1 MVTSNIT
8 IMRIRAIE
16 MILLKV
22 NIKNALKRIYIII
35 DDSNELNDK
44 SK

>member
-8 IMRIRAIE
+8 IMRIRATE
-16 MILLKV
+16 MILLKI
-22 NIKNALKRIYIII
+22 NINNALKRIYIII

>member
-1 MVTSNIT
+1 
-8 IMRIRAIE
+8 
-16 MILLKV
+16 MILKI
-22 NIKNALKRIYIII
+22 NINNALKKIYIII

>member
-8 IMRIRAIE
+8 IMRIRATE
-16 MILLKV
+16 MILLKI
-22 NIKNALKRIYIII
+22 NINNALKRIYITI

>member
-8 IMRIRAIE
+8 IMRIRTIV
-16 MILLKV
+16 MILLKI
-22 NIKNALKRIYIII
+22 NINNALKRIYIII

>member
-1 MVTSNIT
+1 
-8 IMRIRAIE
+8 MRIRTIV
-16 MILLKV
+16 MILKI
-22 NIKNALKRIYIII
+22 NINNALKKIYIII

>member
-8 IMRIRAIE
+8 IMRIRATE
-16 MILLKV
+16 MILLKI
-22 NIKNALKRIYIII
+22 NINNALKKIYIII

>member
-8 IMRIRAIE
+8 IMRIRATE
-16 MILLKV
+16 MILLKI
-22 NIKNALKRIYIII
+22 NINNALKRIYIII
-35 DDSNELNDK
+35 DGSNELNDK

>member
-8 IMRIRAIE
+8 IMRIRTIV
-16 MILLKV
+16 MILLKI
-22 NIKNALKRIYIII
+22 NINNALKKIYIII